1 MLVSVIIPSFRQPQF
16 LTRAIE
22 SCLEQDHA
30 DLEVIVVEDNS
41 RDASLAIAAAFARRD
56 DRVRVV
62 PCPEN
67 GGLGRARNIGVAH
80 SSGEYLCFLDSDDYL
95 LERSISARLD
105 AFPAV
110 ILEHGPGVVG
120 VYGDWQHVA
129 ETIDHPIVRQPR
141 AVMPVVQQS
150 TYTGENLFICS
161 APLVRRGAVVAAGGF
176 PEGLRMLEDFAL
188 WARIIASGGVFVPVH
203 HMVSTYRQ
211 RPNSMLRGD
220 GLILMSDH
228 VQIIN
233 DWMAEAGTALADG
246 GALTAWLEDR
256 DPRSYGRMSWSVPS
270 LLGSFGGTPGAASV
284 SAATG
289 AAPIDKR
296 PALSDFMAQPVLSG
310 TENPPPVRTVESS
323 ATVDV
328 FVHVDSLAR
337 SLEAVS
343 LIDVGRR
350 TGINVAAMVPDLD
363 AWEDWWPL
371 VLLDADV
378 IGSDDPRVDTAA
390 RVDLASPT
398 GSDQTAAQR
407 IRTGADVLWPEEE
420 RGIRAGSVVYVP
432 PELEGYPAL
441 DAWLSTALHVL
452 ADRGA
457 EPQVVADPRIRS
469 QLGGYR
475 STLTSID
482 VLRTAA
488 MIVAPTCADLELL
501 TALAP
506 TAVFDPSAP
515 HGDHA
520 RTRHDLEKLL
530 DGTTFDVSPA
540 QTATTEDLELILSAV
555 LGD

>member
-16 LTRAIE
+16 LARAIE

-62 PCPEN
+62 ACPDN

-110 ILEHGPGVVG
+110 IEEHGPGVVG

-150 TYTGENLFICS
+150 TYTGENVFICS
-161 APLVRRGAVVAAGGF
+161 APLGRRGAVIAAGGF

-188 WARIIASGGVFVPVH
+188 WARIIAAGGVFVPVH

-220 GLILMSDH
+220 GLVLMSDH
-228 VQIIN
+228 AQIIN
-233 DWMAEAGTALADG
+233 DWMAEAGTPLADG

-270 LLGSFGGTPGAASV
+270 LLGSFGGTPDAASV
-284 SAATG
+284 SAAIG

-296 PALSDFMAQPVLSG
+296 PGLSDFMAKPVLSG
-310 TENPPPVRTVESS
+310 TDDPPPVRIIGSS
-323 ATVDV
+323 ANVDV
-328 FVHVDSLAR
+328 VVHADSLAR

-350 TGINVAAMVPDLD
+350 IGINVAATVPDLGV
-363 AWEDWWPL
+363 WEDWWPL

-378 IGSDDPRVDTAA
+378 IGSDDPRLDAA
-390 RVDLASPT
+390 AHVDLASPA
-398 GSDQTAAQR
+398 GSNEIAAQR
-407 IRTGADVLWPEEE
+407 IRRGADVL
-420 RGIRAGSVVYVP
+420 
-432 PELEGYPAL
+432 
-441 DAWLSTALHVL
+441 
-452 ADRGA
+452 
-457 EPQVVADPRIRS
+457 
-469 QLGGYR
+469 
-475 STLTSID
+475 
-482 VLRTAA
+482 
-488 MIVAPTCADLELL
+488 
-501 TALAP
+501 
-506 TAVFDPSAP
+506 
-515 HGDHA
+515 
-520 RTRHDLEKLL
+520 
-530 DGTTFDVSPA
+530 
-540 QTATTEDLELILSAV
+540 
-555 LGD
+555 